1 VGLLCRFDKVAEM
14 RLFLLICCLTVVVG
28 CGGPP
33 IQVKSTSFV
42 LLDGFAK
49 GASDDGAV
57 EIAIPSGWRQGVDR
71 MMEAPLLGQSG
82 GMGETSAT
90 SDPEAT
96 KALEQMSGAF
106 TEMSNDAEREALEK
120 LKKKGN
126 ILNVISLGSK
136 PIIGEARTRFYVQK
150 TTQVA
155 NWSWDSAHQLER
167 DQYFHKQAGK
177 EVDLPIG
184 RAHRMEETIT
194 KVDGGV
200 KTTIGQLIPNGKDLY
215 CLRFV
220 TQDDANVIK
229 SIEKRVAQSIR
240 IK

>member
-1 VGLLCRFDKVAEM
+1 MRIFLFFVTLVAVIGCSGL
-14 RLFLLICCLTVVVG
+14 
-28 CGGPP
+28 P
-33 IQVKSTSFV
+33 IEVKASSFV
-42 LLDGFAK
+42 LPTGFAK
-49 GASDDGAV
+49 GATDDGAV
-57 EIAIPSGWRQGVDR
+57 EIAIPGGWRQGVDR
-71 MMEAPLLGQSG
+71 MMESPLLGQSG
-82 GMGETSAT
+82 GMGETSAI

-96 KALEQMSGAF
+96 KALQDMSGVFA
-106 TEMSNDAEREALEK
+106 EMSNEAEREALEK

-126 ILNVISLGSK
+126 VLNVISMSNK

-150 TTQVA
+150 TTQGA

-167 DQYFHKQAGK
+167 DQYFHKQAAK

-184 RAHRMEETIT
+184 KAHRMEETIT

-200 KTTIGQLIPNGKDLY
+200 KTTISYLIPNGKDLY

-220 TQDDANVIK
+220 TQEDANVIK
-229 SIEKRVAQSIR
+229 SIEKQVAQSIR